1 MAERRGLAEMSGDA
15 MREIGV
21 LVAAFGVLD
30 KFLFDQGP
38 TVAWTA
44 SVLGVALAFFAVG
57 AIIEQRRP

>member
-1 MAERRGLAEMSGDA
+1 